1 MVTAVSDETHL
12 ELLLSRLARLKLLS
26 QAVDRGDRGQ
36 LVALLDEVEKIKR
49 ELVRGRERVGSEMA
63 RATTRTTAITAYARG
78 AGAPVRRH

>member
-1 MVTAVSDETHL
+1 MITVVSDETHL

-36 LVALLDEVEKIKR
+36 LIALLDEVEKIKR
-49 ELVRGRERVGSEMA
+49 ELVRGRERVAREMA
-63 RATTRTTAITAYARG
+63 RATTRTAAITAYARG